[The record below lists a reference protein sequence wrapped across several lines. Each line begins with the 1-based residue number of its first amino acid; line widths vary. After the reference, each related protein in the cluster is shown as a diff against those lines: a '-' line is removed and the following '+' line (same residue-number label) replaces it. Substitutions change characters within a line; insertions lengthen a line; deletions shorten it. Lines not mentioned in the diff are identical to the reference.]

1 MKFKIRALDYHEF
14 EPLFDLSD
22 IELEKK
28 GIKRMVVDAKPG
40 YPCRVSL
47 EDAEIGEEVILVPYD
62 FHKTNSPYQSR
73 GPIFVRK
80 GIVTRVF
87 ENNEI
92 PLMLNHRLLS
102 YRGYDKYGFMKEAV
116 IEKGQNTKSVIE
128 NIFKNTEIEYIHIHN
143 ASPGCYNC
151 EVRKVE
157 LKRGTTK
164 N

>member
-1 MKFKIRALDYHEF
+1 MNFKIQALKNQEF
-14 EPLFDLSD
+14 ELLFQLSD
-22 IELEKK
+22 FELEKL
-28 GIKRMVVDAKPG
+28 GIKRMIVDENPG

-47 EDAEIGEEVILVPYD
+47 EDAKIGEEVILVPYD

-92 PLMLNHRLLS
+92 PIMLNHRLLS

-116 IEKGQNTKSVIE
+116 TEKGENLKSVIE

-157 LKRGTTK
+157 
-164 N
+164 